1 MCEICKLDVD
11 WVCSCLCPTVFFDN
25 QKYFWGVYDI
35 EIPTWYLH
43 VMLFVFTLFIL
54 SCQNWHVLYLI
65 KKKSENHSGVGTV
78 KLKAAFIISVS
89 SYATEFKHCLIVTY
103 MGKTMMHRLG
113 WVWDVF
119 IYIYE
124 EDNWQICKNS
134 NIRFLQ
140 RLYKVD
146 LWFIQL
152 CIMITSIKWSYQF
165 LWPWFMFKVM
175 HAGTQK

>member
-1 MCEICKLDVD
+1 MWNLQAWCRL
-11 WVCSCLCPTVFFDN
+11 SLF
-25 QKYFWGVYDI
+25 
-35 EIPTWYLH
+35 
-43 VMLFVFTLFIL
+43 LFVSNSILWQSKIFLGGVWHWNTNLVFACDVICFYFIYFVVSEL
-54 SCQNWHVLYLI
+54 TCFVFDQFF
-65 KKKSENHSGVGTV
+65 SENHSGVGTV

-134 NIRFLQ
+134 DIRFLQ